1 MGVLAKASC
10 LKGSVALLLPMG
22 GVDIEQWGMLSYT
35 LTCPFRIN

>member
-10 LKGSVALLLPMG
+10 LKGGVALLLPMG